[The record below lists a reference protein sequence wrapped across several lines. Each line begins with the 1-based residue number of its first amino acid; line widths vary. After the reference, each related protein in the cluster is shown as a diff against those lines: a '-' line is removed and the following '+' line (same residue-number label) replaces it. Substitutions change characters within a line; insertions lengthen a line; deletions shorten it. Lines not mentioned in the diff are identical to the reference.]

1 MSDPKSRRGAPQSP
15 RRPQSSR
22 PAGESTENASG
33 NIGSSSN
40 TRAAVQTP
48 TGFFALGVS
57 ARVDAGLAAA
67 GFAAPF
73 AIQTEAIPVAL
84 TGQDLCGRARTGSGK
99 TLAFGVPII
108 ERVTQKA
115 SPRKPRGVVLVPTR
129 ELAVQVTDVLAPI
142 AVHCGVQVVAIY
154 GGAAREKQVEQ
165 LARGVEV
172 IIATPL
178 RLIDLMKTGEADL
191 SEVEV
196 IVLDEADRMADE
208 GFMPQVEWVLRHV
221 TKEHQT
227 MLFSAT
233 LDGQVATLVKRYM
246 KTPNEVS
253 IDAPTDTVGTMRH
266 LFLGVHHMDKN
277 RVIAAMARAGGQTVV
292 FCDTKRA
299 CDKVSDDL
307 ASLGEKV
314 SALHGDMA
322 QGARERSLRKF
333 AQRELNILVCTDVA
347 ARGIDIDDVSI
358 VVHYVPPLEVKTYLH
373 RSGRTARAGKDGWAV
388 TMAEYNQH
396 TTCRIIQRGLRLEAQ
411 APIEVFSNDK
421 RLADLSSFF

>member
-1 MSDPKSRRGAPQSP
+1 MNTHRSGGSAGGSRDD
-15 RRPQSSR
+15 SS
-22 PAGESTENASG
+22 ESASG
-33 NIGSSSN
+33 NIGSN
-40 TRAAVQTP
+40 TNIREAVATP
-48 TGFFALGVS
+48 TQFGALGVS
-57 ARVDAGLAAA
+57 SRVDAGLASA

-84 TGQDLCGRARTGSGK
+84 TGVDVCGRARTGSGK
-99 TLAFGVPII
+99 TLAFGVPMI
-108 ERVTQKA
+108 ELVTEKA
-115 SPRKPRGVVLVPTR
+115 KPKKPRGVVLVPTR

-142 AVHCGVQVVAIY
+142 AQHCDVRVVAIY
-154 GGAAREKQVEQ
+154 GGAARDKQVEQ
-165 LARGVEV
+165 LVRGAEI

-178 RLIDLMKTGEADL
+178 RLIDLMKNGEADL
-191 SEVEV
+191 SDVEM

-246 KTPNEVS
+246 KSPQEIS

-347 ARGIDIDDVSI
+347 ARGIDIDDVGI
-358 VVHYVPPLEVKTYLH
+358 VVHYMPPLEVKTYLH

-388 TMAEYNQH
+388 TLAEYNQH
-396 TTCRIIQRGLRLEAQ
+396 TTCRIIQRGLKLEAQ

-421 RLADLSSFF
+421 RLADLGLFFKTS